1 MDRAGSLL
9 FDTEPGKVTVPG
21 YRNGDIDP
29 APAKRTDQSRY
40 RLSETPC
47 PGDRRALGSGYEH
60 PHTTSPSGRLLPSV
74 NSIGERL
81 SWGIMVDR
89 AEMSDAVVY
98 QRSEYPSRG
107 TWLLWLA
114 AMLLVTFSVVVDF
127 DRSAD
132 TAAELSAWFTLLVL
146 WLVGMKLTVT
156 VTFTELRLAFLPG
169 WPRKRINR
177 SDIRS
182 VTPVRDWSSDARAVR
197 SNSLMWV
204 RSARDGVLIVLVTGK
219 RLMVRAD
226 DPDALAAA
234 LSVSSDVGR

>member
-1 MDRAGSLL
+1 
-9 FDTEPGKVTVPG
+9 
-21 YRNGDIDP
+21 
-29 APAKRTDQSRY
+29 
-40 RLSETPC
+40 
-47 PGDRRALGSGYEH
+47 
-60 PHTTSPSGRLLPSV
+60 
-74 NSIGERL
+74 
-81 SWGIMVDR
+81 
-89 AEMSDAVVY
+89 MSDAVTY
-98 QRSEYPSRG
+98 QRSQYLSRRA
-107 TWLLWLA
+107 WLLWLGA
-114 AMLLVTFSVVVDF
+114 VLLSTFGVVVGF

-132 TAAELSAWFTLLVL
+132 TAANLSAWFTLLVL

-169 WPRKRINR
+169 WPRKRIDR

-204 RSARDGVLIVLVTGK
+204 RGARHGVLIVLVTGK

-234 LSVSSDVGR
+234 LSVSSDVEH